1 MDNQNLPVTGE
12 WLRGEGP
19 ESDIVISSR
28 LRLARNVAGFPF
40 LFRASLEDRK
50 KTNDL
55 LCEKIRKADIA
66 ADLVYYDLETANAI
80 ERSYLVERHLISK
93 EHAAAQGPRSVAVA
107 PDESLSIMINE
118 EDHLRIQVLRS
129 AFRLR
134 EAWKFINELDDK
146 LGLLVDY
153 AFSPQYGYLTAC
165 PTNVGTGI
173 RVSVMLHLPALEW
186 TKQLRKVFKAVNK
199 MNLAVR
205 GYYGEDTQA
214 SGDLYQV
221 SNQVT
226 LGKTEP
232 EVIST
237 VESVVKQ
244 IIRYERKVRQALMSD
259 NRSTVEDRVWRA
271 YGMLRNARIISSDE
285 TMDLL
290 SSVRMGVNMGIIG
303 DVSIDTINELF
314 IQSQPA
320 HLQKREGRE
329 IATAE
334 RDATRAQ
341 LIRSRLKG

>member
-1 MDNQNLPVTGE
+1 MEDRNYMATGE

-28 LRLARNVAGFPF
+28 LRLARNVAGFKF
-40 LFRASLEDRK
+40 LYRASPDERSRI
-50 KTNDL
+50 NAL
-55 LCEKIRKADIA
+55 LCENIRKADV
-66 ADLVYYDLETANAI
+66 ADDMVYYDLESANAI
-80 ERSYLVERHLISK
+80 ERSYLVERHLISR
-93 EHAAAQGPRSVAVA
+93 ELADSHGPRSVAVGR
-107 PDESLSIMINE
+107 DESLSIMVNE
-118 EDHLRIQVLRS
+118 EDHLRIQVLQS
-129 AFRLR
+129 GFRLR
-134 EAWKFINELDDK
+134 EALQCMNEVDDK
-146 LGLLVDY
+146 LSVLVDY

-205 GYYGEDTQA
+205 GLYGEGTQA
-214 SGDLYQV
+214 SGDFYQV

-226 LGKTEP
+226 LGKTE
-232 EVIST
+232 EEIVGT

-244 IIRYERKVRQALMSD
+244 IIRYERKVRQALVTDS
-259 NRSTVEDRVWRA
+259 RTGLEDRVWRA
-271 YGMLRNARIISSDE
+271 YGMLKSARVISSDE

-290 SSVRMGVNMGIIG
+290 STVRMGVNMGLIG
-303 DVSIDTINELF
+303 EVSIETVNELF
-314 IQSQPA
+314 IQTQPA

-329 IATAE
+329 IDTTM

-341 LIRSRLKG
+341 FIRSRLSN